1 MMAQIASGLNCA
13 ARNAFVHRIAFR
25 LNDEE
30 HTEALRALHQIG
42 EDRPNSRIIRKWL
55 ICGRLHK
62 NSAAAQR
69 LHCSL

>member
-1 MMAQIASGLNCA
+1 MMAQIASGLNRS
-13 ARNAFVHRIAFR
+13 ARNVFVHRMSFR
-25 LNDEE
+25 LNYEE

-62 NSAAAQR
+62 NSSAAQR
-69 LHCSL
+69 LNCSL